1 MDSEGD
7 QGVTELLVRWSEGDE
22 AALVELLPRVYDELR
37 LIAHRYMRKEY
48 RGHGHTLETNALV
61 HEAYLKLIKQNRVTW
76 QNRRHFFA
84 IAAKTMRRILIN
96 YAEARN
102 AERRGGDAVRVP
114 LDDILAYFEEK
125 NIDLIPLNKAL
136 SDLERLDPRQAS
148 IVELRFFAGLT
159 IAETAETLDIS
170 AATVKREWDTAK
182 AFLYRALNQ
191 RPNPEIRG

>member
-7 QGVTELLVRWSEGDE
+7 QGVTELLVRWTDGDE
-22 AALVELLPRVYDELR
+22 GALVELLPRVYDELR
-37 LIAHRYMRKEY
+37 RIAHRYMRNEN
-48 RGHGHTLETNALV
+48 RSHTLETGALV
-61 HEAYLKLIKQNRVTW
+61 NEAYLKLVNQNRVNW

-84 IAAKTMRRILIN
+84 IAATTMRRILIN

-125 NIDLIPLNKAL
+125 KVDLITLNKAL
-136 SDLERLDPRQAS
+136 SELERLDPRQAS

-159 IAETAETLDIS
+159 IAETAEMLDIS
-170 AATVKREWDTAK
+170 AATVKREWETAK
-182 AFLYRALNQ
+182 AFLYRALNP
-191 RPNPEIRG
+191 RFSPTPLG